1 MKKILI
7 VDDELSVRE
16 SLRIIFKNDYKIILA
31 NNGEEAVKIVEGESP
46 DVMLLDI
53 IMPGID
59 GIEVLKRIKTINPS
73 INVIMLTATKTL
85 KTAVSAMKIG
95 AHDYITKPFD
105 IDEIKAIVSKAC
117 IIKRHSLYSE
127 SSEDSIDP
135 FKNIIGDSLKMKQIS
150 ETVGKIA
157 STESTVLITG
167 ESGTGKELIAKVI
180 HRLSSREKG
189 PFVAINCA
197 AIPEMLIE
205 SELFGAEKGAYT
217 SSVSMR
223 IGKFEQANG
232 GTLFLDEIAD
242 IPLSMQAKIL
252 RAIQEREFNRI
263 GGVRTI
269 SVDIRLIAATN
280 KDLEEE
286 VAKKN
291 FRSDLFYRINVVP
304 INMPSL
310 AERKEDIPLIIDYF
324 IKKKSAELGIECKT
338 ISDEAVQVLKE
349 YTWPGNVRELENTI
363 ERLMVLV
370 QNKEI
375 LRSDLPEHLSKQNL
389 LMELKRNVITKNML
403 FYDAEK
409 ELEKELIVDALKKA
423 NNIQTRAADILG
435 ISRRMLK
442 YKMEKH
448 GIEV

>member
-117 IIKRHSLYSE
+117 IIKQHSLYNEPSE
-127 SSEDSIDP
+127 NSIDP

-150 ETVGKIA
+150 ETVRKIA

-180 HRLSSREKG
+180 HRLSPREKG
-189 PFVAINCA
+189 PFIAINCA

-269 SVDIRLIAATN
+269 SVDIRLITATN

-324 IKKKSAELGIECKT
+324 IKKKSAELGTECKT

-363 ERLMVLV
+363 ERLIVLV